1 MKKNLYFVV
10 DSLDNSI
17 KHIFHDVND
26 ACASRFISPIVE
38 RMPNKGDLKV
48 FCIGTVSEYDE
59 SISVSSIDS
68 IARQVDLSVCSETVS
83 SNQSSDSSDV
93 ALRQSEEIQKSQIV

>member
-1 MKKNLYFVV
+1 MEKNLYFVV
-10 DSLDNSI
+10 DTLDNSI

-48 FCIGTVSEYDE
+48 FCVGSVSEYDE
-59 SISVSSIDS
+59 SITVSSVYS
-68 IARQVDLSVCSETVS
+68 IARQVDLTNNALTVS
-83 SNQSSDSSDV
+83 ENQSTDSSDV
-93 ALRQSEEIQKSQIV
+93 ALRQSEEIQKSRLA